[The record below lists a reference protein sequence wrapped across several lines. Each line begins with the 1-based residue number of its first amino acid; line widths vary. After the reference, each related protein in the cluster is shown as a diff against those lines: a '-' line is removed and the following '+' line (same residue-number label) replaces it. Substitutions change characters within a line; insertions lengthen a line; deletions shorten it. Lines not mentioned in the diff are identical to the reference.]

1 VSERDRAPRPPL
13 EQRQHGGRVGEV
25 GLDVVEQVPLIVGI
39 GPNNH
44 QYLETK
50 RDRMGH
56 IIGQDEI
63 ADALERLGG
72 ER

>member
-1 VSERDRAPRPPL
+1 M
-13 EQRQHGGRVGEV
+13 EQLRGFGIEV
-25 GLDVVEQVPLIVGI
+25 TEQVPLVVGV

-56 IIGQDEI
+56 IIGETELQE
-63 ADALERLGG
+63 AVARMHEGAER
-72 ER
+72 

>member
-1 VSERDRAPRPPL
+1 
-13 EQRQHGGRVGEV
+13 
-25 GLDVVEQVPLIVGI
+25 VPLLVGV

-56 IIGQDEI
+56 LINEADL
-63 ADALERLGG
+63 ADAIAHMHEGAER
-72 ER
+72 